1 MKSVQGDLPE
11 ASDIYETVRS
21 EVRRAISEIQIE
33 LESAIQKR
41 NVTAI
46 SVSNVADIPPDLVN
60 PGAIELVLEI
70 RKEYAKK
77 HEESQQRARNLRA
90 ELAIEEHREREL
102 DRILREVLPSPKT
115 PIVQKSRTARKSSS
129 FERRRMSKRL
139 AEDAKAYFDECVSLS
154 TFDSSDF
161 SSQEDPSLNLVGPP
175 TPSGS
180 HESGTRG
187 QSMNIHYGISQSP
200 ANNDSVGAFHGQVS
214 STSDIT
220 ETGSKPCFSFAQKPS
235 ETSAIQQDIQ
245 QYIKKFEK
253 NVLKSSTVRSN
264 YCEPLEY
271 SFQSSTE
278 SLLIDRVLLK
288 SRIDSG
294 NLLLCG
300 GGNKLLSKFYGRG
313 I

>member
-1 MKSVQGDLPE
+1 MNSV
-11 ASDIYETVRS
+11 ASF
-21 EVRRAISEIQIE
+21 
-33 LESAIQKR
+33 
-41 NVTAI
+41 
-46 SVSNVADIPPDLVN
+46 
-60 PGAIELVLEI
+60 
-70 RKEYAKK
+70 
-77 HEESQQRARNLRA
+77 SQ
-90 ELAIEEHREREL
+90 
-102 DRILREVLPSPKT
+102 
-115 PIVQKSRTARKSSS
+115 
-129 FERRRMSKRL
+129 
-139 AEDAKAYFDECVSLS
+139 
-154 TFDSSDF
+154 
-161 SSQEDPSLNLVGPP
+161 
-175 TPSGS
+175 
-180 HESGTRG
+180 ESGTRG
-187 QSMNIHYGISQSP
+187 QSMNIHHGISQSP

-214 STSDIT
+214 STTDST
-220 ETGSKPCFSFAQKPS
+220 ETGSKPCFSFSQKPS

-253 NVLKSSTVRSN
+253 NVKTSTVRSN